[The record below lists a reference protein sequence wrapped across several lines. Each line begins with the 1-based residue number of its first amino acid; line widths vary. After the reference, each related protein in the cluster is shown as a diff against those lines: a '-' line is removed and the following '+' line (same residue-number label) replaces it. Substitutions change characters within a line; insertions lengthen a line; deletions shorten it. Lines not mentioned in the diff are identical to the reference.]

1 MIPRIARLGAA
12 GVLAVGAG
20 VAGVASASATSGATP
35 TASATATPPPQTR
48 QAHSQHRGCTLRRAL
63 HGEFVVR
70 QKAGF
75 TTMAVQR
82 GVITELSVT
91 SLTVRSLDGYSHAY
105 AINDSTSLRAK
116 GQATNR
122 DALQTGERAVV
133 MALKTGNRYTATRIS
148 GIRAAAASG
157 NSPKPGGTPSP
168 GSTSSG

>member
-48 QAHSQHRGCTLRRAL
+48 QAHSQHRGGMLRRAL

-157 NSPKPGGTPSP
+157 NSPKPGGPPSP